1 MRHIF
6 ILNPNAGKRDQ
17 TSRILDMADQLRNQH
32 GLSCSCLLTTHPGSA
47 EEQARHASESG
58 EPVRIY
64 ACGGDGTVNEVAN
77 GIAGYDNAAMTAI
90 PIGTGN
96 DFLKNFGDVT
106 LFQDAQNLWD
116 GPVQKL
122 DLIDCN
128 GRYALTIAC
137 CGLDARIAD
146 DVHQYSGLPFLRG
159 QGSYVASLLVNFLGK
174 GIARRWTVIVDGH
187 PMTDEFAL
195 VSVCNGRYY
204 GGGFMPVP
212 TARMNDGRLEM
223 IMVRKVSRLKFAR
236 FVGDYAKGRADRF
249 PDYITIRPVKTV
261 QIVSPDEPLT
271 LCLDGEILRTQRAVL
286 KLADV
291 KVNFFGPPGADPNAT
306 VKPERSGAI
315 SARFATP

>member
-17 TSRILDMADQLRNQH
+17 TSRILDMAEQLRKRH
-32 GLSCSCLLTTHPGSA
+32 GLDCACLLTTHPGSA
-47 EEQARHASESG
+47 EEMARHAAKNG
-58 EPVRIY
+58 APVRLY

-77 GIAGYDNAAMTAI
+77 GIAGYENAAMTAI

-96 DFLKNFGDVT
+96 DFLKNFGDVSQ
-106 LFQDAQNLWD
+106 FEEAQNLWD
-116 GPVQKL
+116 GSVQKL

-128 GRYALTIAC
+128 GRYALTIAG
-137 CGLDARIAD
+137 CGIDARIAD

-159 QGSYVASLLVNFLGK
+159 QGSYVAALLVNFLGK
-174 GIARRWTVIVDGH
+174 GISRRWTVIVDGQ
-187 PMTDEFAL
+187 PVTDEFAL

-212 TARMNDGRLEM
+212 AARMNDGRLEM
-223 IMVRKVSRLKFAR
+223 ILVKKVSRLKFAR
-236 FVGDYAKGRADRF
+236 FVGDFAKGRADRF
-249 PDYITIRPVKTV
+249 PGDICIRSVKTV
-261 QIVSPDEPLT
+261 QIVSPEAPLT
-271 LCLDGEILRTQRAVL
+271 VCLDGEILRTQRAVL

-291 KVNFFGPPGADPNAT
+291 KLNFFGPLGADPNAT
-306 VKPERSGAI
+306 AKPERCPSI